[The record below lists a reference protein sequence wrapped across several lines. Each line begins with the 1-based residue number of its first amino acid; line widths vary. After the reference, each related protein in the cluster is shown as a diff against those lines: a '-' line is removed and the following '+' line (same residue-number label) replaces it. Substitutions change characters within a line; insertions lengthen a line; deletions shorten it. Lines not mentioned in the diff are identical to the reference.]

1 MRARVDRPSLTS
13 LPDRELLRHSQ
24 VLPLST
30 WMPNHFAKHVTSMR
44 LHTFHVYSHVEGKQ
58 CRTWCFLPPSLAAFT
73 LQLRQLSL
81 RMLPRYL
88 RPTPTTSSFWTR
100 MVFRRLPSRLSAT
113 RPKLSALA
121 IPFD

>member
-1 MRARVDRPSLTS
+1 MPARVDRPSLMS

-30 WMPNHFAKHVTSMR
+30 WMPNHFPKHVTSSS
-44 LHTFHVYSHVEGKQ
+44 LHTFHLYSHVEGKQ
-58 CRTWCFLPPSLAAFT
+58 CRTWCFLPPSLAAFF
-73 LQLRQLSL
+73 LHFRQLSL
-81 RMLPRYL
+81 RMLPRCR
-88 RPTPTTSSFWTR
+88 RPAPTTLSFWTR